1 MKRTGLRTALPW
13 LLLLCACAAEESDGD
28 CKPEPG
34 TICTIAGTGIAGVQ
48 GDDGPATA
56 AELYSPMDMTLDA
69 GGALYMLDWNNHR
82 IRGIDASGTIH
93 TIAGV
98 GELGDGPEGP
108 ALAAHFNHPTN
119 IAFDKA
125 GRMIVAAWHNSRVV
139 RVDLES
145 GLLEDIAGTGKRA
158 YAGDGGPASTAILDL
173 PASVACD
180 ADDNLFIM
188 DQANQTIRRID
199 ADGVIDR
206 FAGRCLIGVCDD
218 GEEPTRC
225 PDTDKWSCIGDSD
238 PDGCKKPCSAAYG
251 GDDGPALEARFAQP
265 VGQSADPAGRITFD
279 ADGNLFI
286 ADTGNHRI
294 RKIDP
299 DGMITSVVGNGE
311 AGYAGD
317 GGPALLASL
326 DNPVDVAVGSDGVLY
341 IADTYNH
348 CIRSVSPDGII
359 DTFAGECGRHGFAGD
374 GQAPTHALFNRPY
387 GVALDAHDNLYVAD
401 TYNHRIR
408 LISR

>member
-1 MKRTGLRTALPW
+1 MRRIALRTALPW
-13 LLLLCACAAEESDGD
+13 LLLAACAAEQADED
-28 CKPEPG
+28 CTPAPG
-34 TICTIAGTGIAGVQ
+34 TICTVAGTGIAGVR
-48 GDDGPATA
+48 GDEGPAAA
-56 AELYSPMDMTLDA
+56 AELYSPMDMTLDQS
-69 GGALYMLDWNNHR
+69 GAVYMLDWNNHR
-82 IRGIDASGTIH
+82 IRSIDDQGIIH
-93 TIAGV
+93 TVAGV

-119 IAFDKA
+119 ITFDKQ

-145 GLLEDIAGTGKRA
+145 GLLENLAGTGKRA
-158 YAGDGGPASTAILDL
+158 YAGDGTPASTAILDL

-199 ADGVIDR
+199 SDGVIDR
-206 FAGRCLIGVCDD
+206 FAGRCIIGACDD
-218 GEEPTRC
+218 GEAPMRC
-225 PDTDKWSCIGDSD
+225 PDTDKWSCISD
-238 PDGCKKPCSAAYG
+238 TDQDGCKKPCSAAYG

-265 VGQSADPAGRITFD
+265 VGQSADPAGRIGFD

-294 RKIDP
+294 RKIDR
-299 DGMITSVVGNGE
+299 DGIITTVAGNGQ
-311 AGYAGD
+311 AGHDGD
-317 GGPALLASL
+317 GGPAVLASL
-326 DNPVDVAVGSDGVLY
+326 DNPADIAIGADGSLY

-348 CIRSVSPDGII
+348 CIRSVTPDGII
-359 DTFAGECGRHGFAGD
+359 DTLAGECGRHGFAGD
-374 GQAPTHALFNRPY
+374 GQAPADALFNRPY
-387 GVALDAHDNLYVAD
+387 GIALDAHDNLYVAD

-408 LISR
+408 LITR